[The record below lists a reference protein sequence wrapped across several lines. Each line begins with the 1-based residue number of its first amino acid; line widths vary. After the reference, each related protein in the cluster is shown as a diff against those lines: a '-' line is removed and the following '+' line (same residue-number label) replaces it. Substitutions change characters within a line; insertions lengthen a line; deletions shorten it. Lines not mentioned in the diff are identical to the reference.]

1 MIDSPHPRYKIYNL
15 CSESPRIYDK
25 SKFHGRVAFYPF
37 DDHHPPTFTVIRPF
51 CEDVRDWLQV
61 RCYKRKGSS
70 MKGGC
75 LVCYEGGGEVRP
87 KSYLHSKLNVEGTS

>member
-1 MIDSPHPRYKIYNL
+1 MVEDIFLELSIKIVQYLSHRYKIYNL

-25 SKFHGRVAFYPF
+25 GKFHGRVAFYPF

-61 RCYKRKGSS
+61 SS
-70 MKGGC
+70 SSC
-75 LVCYEGGGEVRP
+75 EEEWLV
-87 KSYLHSKLNVEGTS
+87 

>member
-1 MIDSPHPRYKIYNL
+1 MIDSPLPRYKIYNL

-70 MKGGC
+70 MKG
-75 LVCYEGGGEVRP
+75 VWFAMRVRP

>member
-1 MIDSPHPRYKIYNL
+1 MSPSPPRYKIYNL

-61 RCYKRKGSS
+61 RCLGAIHK
-70 MKGGC
+70 
-75 LVCYEGGGEVRP
+75 VCSLLEGE
-87 KSYLHSKLNVEGTS
+87 EGFSAK